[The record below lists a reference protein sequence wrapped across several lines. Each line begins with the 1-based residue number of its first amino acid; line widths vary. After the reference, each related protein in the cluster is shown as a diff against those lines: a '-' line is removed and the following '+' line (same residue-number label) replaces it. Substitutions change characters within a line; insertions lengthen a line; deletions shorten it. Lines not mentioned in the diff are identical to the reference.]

1 MATAALSRAA
11 APMLR
16 QSISRCRPLQLYKQQ
31 RRWAEVHDIR
41 FLTTTRPRQNIAE
54 KYREKLDRK
63 AKSEGLTGIDELKE
77 AYAEKI
83 KEQRKAAAAIAPPG
97 LDKILADEPAA
108 RATHAAE
115 SDAKTAGKSTEQQS
129 GNSPSTSE
137 TKTAKDSSGSSQV
150 KPLSAIVDL
159 PKVRQL
165 PVPELT
171 EIWRLLH
178 TTDPKSLCA
187 VVPAPTYQ
195 AMEAL
200 ARRRPQ
206 FVLPVPH
213 PEQGAE
219 MHFLQWTFDAATG
232 TSTVLF
238 TQLAEYKN
246 RGEFAQPH
254 TTVTHHPDLAED
266 KGVVLMQGSMV
277 DNRGVKISDAQWLVM
292 CLQRFYGGWDPAVSA
307 GGSKLQSEE
316 RAKARRE
323 LVEWFGTGNENFSI
337 EKLLAE
343 AERLG

>member
-1 MATAALSRAA
+1 MAAAGLSRAA

-16 QSISRCRPLQLYKQQ
+16 QSISRCRPLQLFKQQ

-63 AKSEGLTGIDELKE
+63 AKSEGLTGIDELKQ
-77 AYAEKI
+77 AYAERI

-108 RATHAAE
+108 RATQTVE
-115 SDAKTAGKSTEQQS
+115 SGANTAGTPTEQS
-129 GNSPSTSE
+129 SNSSSKPE
-137 TKTAKDSSGSSQV
+137 TTPAKDSSGSQV

-187 VVPAPTYQ
+187 VVPAPTYK

-200 ARRRPQ
+200 ARQRPQ

-254 TTVTHHPDLAED
+254 TTVTHHPDLADD

-277 DNRGVKISDAQWLVM
+277 DNRGVKIADAQWLVM
-292 CLQRFYGGWDPAVSA
+292 CLQRFYGGWDPALSA
-307 GGSKLQSEE
+307 GGSRLQSEE

>member
-1 MATAALSRAA
+1 MAAAGLARAA

-16 QSISRCRPLQLYKQQ
+16 QSISRCRPLQLFKQQ

-63 AKSEGLTGIDELKE
+63 AKSEGLTGIDQLKE
-77 AYAEKI
+77 AYADKI
-83 KEQRKAAAAIAPPG
+83 KEQRKAAAAVAPPG

-108 RATHAAE
+108 RATQPTE
-115 SDAKTAGKSTEQQS
+115 SDATTAGIPTEQS
-129 GNSPSTSE
+129 DNSSPTSE
-137 TKTAKDSSGSSQV
+137 TKTANDGSGSQV

-187 VVPAPTYQ
+187 VVPASTYQ

-254 TTVTHHPDLAED
+254 TTVTHHPDLADD
-266 KGVVLMQGSMV
+266 KGVVLMQGSMI
-277 DNRGVKISDAQWLVM
+277 DNRGVRIADAQWLVM
-292 CLQRFYGGWDPAVSA
+292 CLQRFYGGWEAAVSA
-307 GGSKLQSEE
+307 GGSEE

-343 AERLG
+343 AETLG